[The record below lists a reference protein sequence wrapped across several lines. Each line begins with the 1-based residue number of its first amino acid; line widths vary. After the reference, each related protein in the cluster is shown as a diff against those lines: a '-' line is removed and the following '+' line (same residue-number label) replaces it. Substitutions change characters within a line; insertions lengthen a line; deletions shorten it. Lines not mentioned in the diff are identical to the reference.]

1 MTTVVAASGP
11 TLPPVPPV
19 PTTFDWSVML
29 GWGVVAVVV
38 VVVGVVL
45 IRRGEITPGRVKQ
58 ALTAVLGLTG
68 IVLVLFGILLLLMG
82 LTGTDSWGFST
93 AFRFAGFIGIVA
105 GAVLL
110 ALAGAVASGRLRA
123 RTVGAIVGSVVVLA
137 GLGITYRVLSQPNL
151 CGGGNTGSGTDG
163 WSATGSMAVTRYAPA
178 AVVLPDGRVL
188 VVGGRADI
196 GCAAD
201 PVEAELYDPDT
212 GTWTSAGSLAVAR
225 GDSARAVLLQDGR
238 VLVVGGQDQPSA
250 ELYDPATGG
259 WTAAGVMAAPRGA
272 AAGAVS
278 LLDGR
283 VLVLRGNQL
292 ASADLYDPLSGTW
305 TKAANMRTA
314 RYYGAVAVSLRDG
327 RVLVAGGSNQSGQTA
342 FAEAFDASSGKWSSA
357 GELTEARAWPAAA
370 IVLRD
375 GRVLVAG
382 GFLLSSAELFDPDTG
397 EWTPT
402 GSMAQPRSEAS
413 AVLLPD
419 GRVLVAGGAEDGPGG
434 SGTATAEIY
443 DPATGRWTPAGSM
456 GALRTGAAAV
466 LLRDGRVLVIGGRGS
481 IGDIN
486 ASLRIAELYDPAGDE

>member
-1 MTTVVAASGP
+1 MTTVLAASGP
-11 TLPPVPPV
+11 TVPTVPPV
-19 PTTFDWSVML
+19 PTSFEWPAVL
-29 GWGVVAVVV
+29 GWAVAAAVVL
-38 VVVGVVL
+38 VVGVVL
-45 IRRGEITPGRVKQ
+45 FRRSEITPGRMKH

-68 IVLVLFGILLLLMG
+68 IVLVLFGIFFLLMG
-82 LTGTDSWGFST
+82 LNGNDSWGFST
-93 AFRFAGFIGIVA
+93 AFRLAGFIGIVA

-110 ALAGAVASGRLRA
+110 ALAGGVAGGRLRA

-137 GLGITYRVLSQPNL
+137 GLGIAYRVLSQPNL
-151 CGGGNTGSGTDG
+151 CGGGDAGSGTDG
-163 WSATGSMAVTRYAPA
+163 WSATGSMAIARYDPA

-201 PVEAELYDPDT
+201 PLEAELYDPGT
-212 GTWTSAGSLAVAR
+212 GTWTSAGSLATAR
-225 GDSARAVLLQDGR
+225 GASARAVLLQDGR

-250 ELYDPATGG
+250 ELNDPDTGT
-259 WTAAGVMAAPRGA
+259 WTAAGRMTEPRGA

-278 LLDGR
+278 LIDGR

-292 ASADLYDPLSGTW
+292 ASADLYDPPSGTW

-342 FAEAFDASSGKWSSA
+342 FAEVFDPSSGKWSSA
-357 GELTEARAWPAAA
+357 GEMTEARAWPAAA

-402 GSMAQPRSEAS
+402 GSMAQPRSAAS

-434 SGTATAEIY
+434 LGTASAEIY
-443 DPATGRWTPAGSM
+443 DPVSGEWSPAGSM

-466 LLRDGRVLVIGGRGS
+466 LLGDGRVLVIGGRGL
-481 IGDIN
+481 IGGID
-486 ASLRIAELYDPAGDE
+486 ASLRAAELYDPGGAE